1 MSILVT
7 AEKIYKSNIDL
18 TVCDMKIFPVEFTAS
33 NRSWFRLFPWS
44 SLLLGGRRRKQTN
57 ENIRGVTT
65 CNMNYGIEKW

>member
-33 NRSWFRLFPWS
+33 NRSWFRLFP
-44 SLLLGGRRRKQTN
+44 
-57 ENIRGVTT
+57 
-65 CNMNYGIEKW
+65 